1 MGNSPFRVL
10 FDKLYVTVESRVNA
24 RKDYPGDRR
33 AAKALGRDQRV
44 TERYA
49 SEIRPYWKQF
59 KVSVPRRFW
68 FDMYGNASK
77 AFSPKYIPNDLW
89 FSRIVP
95 YYSDTI
101 LAKAWQDK
109 CTYNLLFPDMRRPE
123 TVVKCIAG
131 VFYDDGLDLL
141 TQEQAVA
148 RCHGAGRVIV
158 KPSIGSGGGLGIQ
171 FCDIG
176 AMTDGEILSLF
187 RHSGKNFIIQKKL
200 VQHPDLARMNADSLN
215 TLRIITFLHGGQVHV
230 LSSVLRIGGAGNE
243 VDNISRGGFQSNVG
257 PDGRLYGKAMS
268 HSSGVWEYFD
278 IHPDSG
284 IPFSD
289 VVVPGYDKV
298 LRAVTFYAAR
308 MPHFKIIG
316 WDIAVDPDAE
326 PVLIEFNAL
335 PGHNQETEGPMFGD
349 LTDQVLEEVFGRRK

>member
-1 MGNSPFRVL
+1 MENNPLRPL
-10 FDKLYVTVESRVNA
+10 FDKLYVTIEGRVNA
-24 RKDYPGDRR
+24 RKDYKSGRKYAR
-33 AAKALGRDQRV
+33 GLGHDPRV
-44 TERYA
+44 TEKYA
-49 SEIRPYWKQF
+49 TEIRPYWKQF

-68 FDMYGNASK
+68 FDLLANK
-77 AFSPKYIPNDLW
+77 DKPFSPKYIPDDLW

-109 CTYNLLFPDMRRPE
+109 CIQNILFPDMRHPE

-131 VFYDDGLDLL
+131 VFYDDGLGLL

-158 KPSIGSGGGLGIQ
+158 KPSIGSGGGRGIK

-176 AMTDGEILSLF
+176 DMTDGEVLSLF
-187 RHSGKNFIIQKKL
+187 RDSGKNFIIQKKL
-200 VQHPDLARMNADSLN
+200 VQHPDLARMNVGSLN
-215 TLRIITFLHGGQVHV
+215 TLRIITFLHGGRVHV
-230 LSSVLRIGGAGNE
+230 LSSVLRIGGADSE
-243 VDNISRGGFQSNVG
+243 VDNVSQGGFQCNIG
-257 PDGRLYGKAMS
+257 PDGRLCGKAMT
-268 HSSGVWEYFD
+268 HFRGKWEYFA
-278 IHPDSG
+278 IHPGSG